1 MKIPD
6 TKTKS
11 DSGSVLV
18 AALIMSAVLAIIL
31 GSYLTLLSSR
41 NRITQR
47 SQAWNEA
54 IPVLEAG
61 LEEAFTH
68 LYDDSGSPAANG
80 WSAVLIN
87 SNLVYQ
93 KTRYFTNT
101 SFFNDQSYYVVT
113 ISNAA

>member
-1 MKIPD
+1 MKIPNA
-6 TKTKS
+6 KS

-18 AALIMSAVLAIIL
+18 TALVMSAVIALIL
-31 GSYLTLLSSR
+31 GSYLTLLASR
-41 NRITQR
+41 NRITMR

-61 LEEAFTH
+61 IEEAFAH
-68 LYDDSGSPAANG
+68 LHNDTGTLTANG

-93 KTRYFTNT
+93 KSRYFTNT
-101 SFFNDQSYYVVT
+101 SF
-113 ISNAA
+113 